1 MNSEI
6 KKIETP
12 IQSYLEINR
21 DKLNESLVSL
31 RLMKEIDLFLEEKNL
46 SNKTMALDLGYS
58 ESFISQLMSGVK
70 KINTSFINKFEKNY
84 NVRIDFS
91 IVKEEQEDNFFS
103 ISSMSYLNINL
114 NISNFNSKIT
124 NRSQTINY
132 NDRNEYVEY
141 EEIDSNYR

>member
-6 KKIETP
+6 KKIENP

-21 DKLNESLVSL
+21 EKLNESLVSL
-31 RLMKEIDLFLEEKNL
+31 RLMKEIDLFLEEKNM

-70 KINTSFINKFEKNY
+70 KINTSFINKFEKSY
-84 NVRIDFS
+84 NVRINFS
-91 IVKEEQEDNFFS
+91 IVKEEKEDNFIS

-114 NISNFNSKIT
+114 NISNFNSKIS
-124 NRSQTINY
+124 NMAQTFNY
-132 NDRNEYVEY
+132 DDRNEYVEY
-141 EEIDSNYR
+141 EEIDSNYL

>member
-31 RLMKEIDLFLEEKNL
+31 RLMKEIDLFLEEKDL
-46 SNKTMALDLGYS
+46 SNKTLALDLGYS

-70 KINTSFINKFEKNY
+70 KVNTSFINKFEKNY
-84 NVRIDFS
+84 NVRINFS
-91 IVKEEQEDNFFS
+91 ILKEEQEDNFIS

-114 NISNFNSKIT
+114 NISNFNSKII
-124 NRSQTINY
+124 NRAQTINY

-141 EEIDSNYR
+141 EEIDSNYL

>member
-6 KKIETP
+6 QKIETP

-31 RLMKEIDLFLEEKNL
+31 RLMKEIDLFLEEKDL
-46 SNKTMALDLGYS
+46 SNKTLALDLGYS

-70 KINTSFINKFEKNY
+70 KVNTSFINKFEKNY
-84 NVRIDFS
+84 NVRINFS
-91 IVKEEQEDNFFS
+91 ILKEEQEDNFIS

-114 NISNFNSKIT
+114 NISNFNSKII
-124 NRSQTINY
+124 NRAQTINY

-141 EEIDSNYR
+141 EEIDSNYL